1 MPAHHTLLARF
12 SSCLLCTFLLC
23 MLADAQTAPS
33 GNAQNPAANP
43 SNLFASPSNLLA
55 NPSFEDV
62 NTCSEYNQP
71 CSPSAWFF
79 ANRKVTSGYFPRYP
93 SATGERHLQIVVAS
107 RETTNRQYW
116 ETMLLCPLQAGEKY
130 TVSLKVSSQGPGQ
143 SPGQVAGQGAGQGAG
158 GRPNLRD
165 LGFWFTDRFI
175 FSRLDTLLQPRSY
188 LKFTDATVKD
198 LKNGW
203 FEIDKEFTP
212 ARGAAFLIIGNFYGL
227 TNPDI
232 MDQRQKPT
240 GTIEIGVDDVAI
252 IPVRSALCA
261 DHAKRKDSLYAILR
275 RHSDVDSGDTGID
288 SADRTPQP
296 VVPPQTAPPQ
306 AAPTKPV
313 SPQPGASRPDTPSRP
328 PAFPDTPRLNPT
340 RTDTLIIHN
349 IQFQFDRYLVDN
361 PDTLQRFKAVLT
373 RPGIK
378 GIRVVG
384 FTDDKGSQSYN
395 QELSEK
401 RAHEVARLLT
411 TEFGIP
417 DTLIRAEGKGISRD
431 YKDPT
436 LNRRVEIYIFH

>member
-1 MPAHHTLLARF
+1 MPVHHTLLAR
-12 SSCLLCTFLLC
+12 SSACLLCTFLLC
-23 MLADAQTAPS
+23 IVATGQTTPA
-33 GNAQNPAANP
+33 GNSQNPIANP
-43 SNLFASPSNLLA
+43 SNLVA
-55 NPSFEDV
+55 NPSFEDI

-116 ETMLLCPLQAGEKY
+116 ETMLLCPLLGGEKY
-130 TVSLKVSSQGPGQ
+130 TVSLKVASLN
-143 SPGQVAGQGAGQGAG
+143 

-175 FSRLDTLLQPRSY
+175 FSKMDTLLQPRSF

-212 ARGAAFLIIGNFYGL
+212 ARGASFLIIGNLSGL
-227 TNPDI
+227 TNADI

-240 GTIEIGVDDVAI
+240 GTIEIGVDDLAI
-252 IPVRSALCA
+252 IPLRSALCA
-261 DHAKRKDSLYAILR
+261 DHEKRKDSLYAILR
-275 RHSDVDSGDTGID
+275 RHSDVDSGETGID
-288 SADRTPQP
+288 SADRTPPP
-296 VVPPQTAPPQ
+296 VVPPQPVQPPQ

-313 SPQPGASRPDTPSRP
+313 SPQPGAPRPDTPSRP

-340 RTDTLIIHN
+340 HTDTLIIHN

-417 DTLIRAEGKGISRD
+417 DALIRAEGKGISRD

>member
-1 MPAHHTLLARF
+1 MPAHHTLPARS
-12 SSCLLCTFLLC
+12 SSCLLCSFLLC
-23 MLADAQTAPS
+23 MLANGQTAPS
-33 GNAQNPAANP
+33 GNAQN
-43 SNLFASPSNLLA
+43 LIA
-55 NPSFEDV
+55 NPSFEDI

-130 TVSLKVSSQGPGQ
+130 TVSLKVA
-143 SPGQVAGQGAGQGAG
+143 VQGAG

-165 LGFWFTDRFI
+165 LGFWFTDHFI
-175 FSRLDTLLQPRSY
+175 FSKLDTLLQPRSY

-212 ARGAAFLIIGNFYGL
+212 ARGAAFLIIGNLNGL
-227 TNPDI
+227 TNADI

-252 IPVRSALCA
+252 IPIRSALCP
-261 DHAKRKDSLYAILR
+261 DHEKRKDSLYAILR

-288 SADRTPQP
+288 SASRPG
-296 VVPPQTAPPQ
+296 APPQ
-306 AAPTKPV
+306 ATPPNSV
-313 SPQPGASRPDTPSRP
+313 QPP
-328 PAFPDTPRLNPT
+328 PPNSVQPPPPH
-340 RTDTLIIHN
+340 TDTLIIHN

-361 PDTLQRFKAVLT
+361 PDTLQRFKAVLI

-384 FTDDKGSQSYN
+384 FTDDKGSQAYN

-411 TEFGIP
+411 TKFGIP
-417 DTLIRAEGKGISRD
+417 DTLIQAEGKGISRD

>member
-1 MPAHHTLLARF
+1 MPAHHTLLARS

-23 MLADAQTAPS
+23 MLANGQTAPS
-33 GNAQNPAANP
+33 
-43 SNLFASPSNLLA
+43 NLIA
-55 NPSFEDV
+55 NPSFEDI

-107 RETTNRQYW
+107 RETSNRQYW

-130 TVSLKVSSQGPGQ
+130 TVSFKVAVQGPGQ
-143 SPGQVAGQGAGQGAG
+143 NAG

-165 LGFWFTDRFI
+165 LGFWFTDRFV
-175 FSRLDTLLQPRSY
+175 FSKLDTLLQPRSY
-188 LKFTDATVKD
+188 LKFTDATIKD

-203 FEIDKEFTP
+203 YEIDKEFTP

-227 TNPDI
+227 TNADI

-252 IPVRSALCA
+252 IPLRSALCP

-275 RHSDVDSGDTGID
+275 RHSNVDSGDTGID
-288 SADRTPQP
+288 SGDRAPEPVTPHP
-296 VVPPQTAPPQ
+296 AVPPQASPPQ
-306 AAPTKPV
+306 AAP
-313 SPQPGASRPDTPSRP
+313 PQAVPPPTPTQ
-328 PAFPDTPRLNPT
+328 PAAP
-340 RTDTLIIHN
+340 RTDILIIHN

-384 FTDDKGSQSYN
+384 FTDDKGSQAYN

-401 RAHEVARLLT
+401 RAREVSRLLT
-411 TEFGIP
+411 TKFGIP